1 MKVGDLVTHL
11 FDGTSSYGVIVKVD
25 RDNRTLVRV
34 QWISDL
40 ANGSCSGVHSTRHL
54 VLVAEA

>member
-34 QWISDL
+34 QWVFDL
-40 ANGSCSGVHSTRHL
+40 TNDSRIHSTRHL

>member
-11 FDGTSSYGVIVKVD
+11 FDGTSSYGVVVKVD

-34 QWISDL
+34 QWIYGRDEL
-40 ANGSCSGVHSTRHL
+40 HSTRHL